1 MDGLSKEGVTPSSR
15 SAGRIELR
23 NVNFHYPTRPDVAV
37 CKGYNLTIEAGEV
50 VALVGPSGSG
60 KVILNALFLLHTVC
74 EILILNFFFFLTTV
88 DHYELAPSLL

>member
-1 MDGLSKEGVTPSSR
+1 VDGLSKDGVTPASR
-15 SAGRIELR
+15 SSGRIELR

-60 KVILNALFLLHTVC
+60 KVFLNSLFLLQTVC
-74 EILILNFFFFLTTV
+74 EILILNFLFYTTV